1 LNEIG
6 EFTHAQNASSSS
18 RIIRDFIP
26 DKNGKTLPAD
36 LASGSYEVR
45 DLTNHAFGTLF
56 EAKVIYD
63 KTYGHVTYGCNQCC
77 GYTTPVTLWYNPV
90 LVPFTSTADDGV
102 FAYEPCMAGYDDV
115 SSYFYSHWNSN
126 DTSIVTVDAIG
137 THYGVAVG
145 STTSFVSAAPL
156 PNSNIRLNCPN
167 SMMGPSQGGANVTPN
182 VTIGSFSQNP
192 ILKGATGTVQVTVD
206 PSASITLNIIS
217 NGTGAAAFNGSGGP
231 TSLTISGTT
240 TVTIYGSAASTDSG
254 DLTLSASY
262 SGHVVAYALFSIT
275 SGACTVI
282 GEHASGSGVKQCPST
297 VTLQS
302 QFTINQWCPS
312 CSYSCVVHTDGTWSP
327 VSCDTGN
334 GSHIAGSLTGT
345 ITATATGTFAAS
357 DCNFHNSFFT
367 LTVIN
372 AQGTS
377 TPVDGA
383 SIGLKCTSFP
393 NGSPCP

>member
-1 LNEIG
+1 MNEIG

-63 KTYGHVTYGCNQCC
+63 ITYGHVTYGCNQCC

-126 DTSIVTVDAIG
+126 DTSVVTVDAIG

-156 PNSNIRLNCPN
+156 PNNNIRLNCPN
-167 SMMGPSQGGANVTPN
+167 SMMGPSQGGANVNPT
-182 VTIGSFSQNP
+182 VSFSEIPYVVIGQT
-192 ILKGATGTVQVTVD
+192 A
-206 PSASITLNIIS
+206 
-217 NGTGAAAFNGSGGP
+217 
-231 TSLTISGTT
+231 TT
-240 TVTIYGSAASTDSG
+240 TVTVNPTDNAIPIS
-254 DLTLSASY
+254 LSVSSSASI
-262 SGHVVAYALFSIT
+262 V
-275 SGACTVI
+275 
-282 GEHASGSGVKQCPST
+282 
-297 VTLQS
+297 
-302 QFTINQWCPS
+302 
-312 CSYSCVVHTDGTWSP
+312 SP
-327 VSCDTGN
+327 
-334 GSHIAGSLTGT
+334 
-345 ITATATGTFAAS
+345 TGTFTQNTSAVVKGQTVGTA
-357 DCNFHNSFFT
+357 T
-367 LTVIN
+367 LNATVQN
-372 AQGTS
+372 A
-377 TPVDGA
+377 DG
-383 SIGLKCTSFP
+383 SKPIVGSTSFP
-393 NGSPCP
+393 VTSAAPTATISQKISGPYSSDDGAGANYTAQTGTSSLGPFATTKFKGCGVGYETVGNINPSNYTGNVIIHRTIATDQAWINSTEDPTGEMPPGSDDTSLATFQDSNPQSGGSAG